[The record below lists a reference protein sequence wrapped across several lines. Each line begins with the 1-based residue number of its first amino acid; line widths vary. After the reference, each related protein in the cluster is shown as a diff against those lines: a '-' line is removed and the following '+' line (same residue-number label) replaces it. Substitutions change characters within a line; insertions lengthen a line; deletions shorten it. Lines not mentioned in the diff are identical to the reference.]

1 MNTIETITMPVPDAD
16 GITLAAS
23 RACRMAHT
31 RKANVKF
38 RVTEIEMLATPDSES
53 DDLVSFW
60 LLQWKQREKEKNMFL

>member
-38 RVTEIEMLATPDSES
+38 RVTEIEMMATPDSES
-53 DDLVSFW
+53 DDLVALWFHRFRE
-60 LLQWKQREKEKNMFL
+60 QRQQAKEA

>member
-1 MNTIETITMPVPDAD
+1 MNTITMPVPDAD

-23 RACRMAHT
+23 RACRIAHT

-53 DDLVSFW
+53 DDLVALWFHRFRE
-60 LLQWKQREKEKNMFL
+60 QRQQEKLA

>member
-1 MNTIETITMPVPDAD
+1 MNTITMPVENCD

-38 RVTEIEMLATPDSES
+38 RVTEIELTATPES
-53 DDLVSFW
+53 DCDDLVSFW
-60 LLQWKQREKEKNMFL
+60 FAAYREQRKQEKLA

>member
-38 RVTEIEMLATPDSES
+38 RVTEIEMMATPDSES
-53 DDLVSFW
+53 DDLVALWFHRFRE
-60 LLQWKQREKEKNMFL
+60 QRQQEKLA

>member
-23 RACRMAHT
+23 RACRIAHT
-31 RKANVKF
+31 RKTNVKF
-38 RVTEIEMLATPDSES
+38 RVTEIEMMATPDSES

-60 LLQWKQREKEKNMFL
+60 FAAYREQRKQEKRA

>member
-53 DDLVSFW
+53 DDLVALWFHRFRE
-60 LLQWKQREKEKNMFL
+60 QRQQEKLA

>member
-23 RACRMAHT
+23 RACRIAHT

-53 DDLVSFW
+53 DDLVALWFHRFRE
-60 LLQWKQREKEKNMFL
+60 QRQQEKLA

>member
-31 RKANVKF
+31 RKVNVKF
-38 RVTEIEMLATPDSES
+38 RVTEIELTATPES
-53 DDLVSFW
+53 DCDDVVSEWFS
-60 LLQWKQREKEKNMFL
+60 KYREQRRLEKIA

>member
-1 MNTIETITMPVPDAD
+1 MNTITMPVPDAD

-38 RVTEIEMLATPDSES
+38 RVTEIELTATPES
-53 DDLVSFW
+53 DCDEIVSLWFAAYRE
-60 LLQWKQREKEKNMFL
+60 QRKQEKLA

>member
-1 MNTIETITMPVPDAD
+1 MNTITMPVPDAD

-53 DDLVSFW
+53 DDLVALWFHRFRE
-60 LLQWKQREKEKNMFL
+60 QRQQAKEA

>member
-53 DDLVSFW
+53 DDLVALWFHRFRE
-60 LLQWKQREKEKNMFL
+60 QRQQAKEA

>member
-1 MNTIETITMPVPDAD
+1 MNTITMPVENCD

-38 RVTEIEMLATPDSES
+38 RVTEIEMMATPDSES
-53 DDLVSFW
+53 DDLVALWFHRFRE
-60 LLQWKQREKEKNMFL
+60 QRQQEKLA

>member
-1 MNTIETITMPVPDAD
+1 MNTITMPVPDAD

-38 RVTEIEMLATPDSES
+38 RVTEIELTATPES
-53 DDLVSFW
+53 DCDDLVSLWFA
-60 LLQWKQREKEKNMFL
+60 KFREQRQQEKRA